1 MRFKHIHIA
10 ELATFLESD
19 LYLQSDH
26 CPISR
31 HRAISQMNNPQ
42 ADPEDVALV
51 LAVEEE
57 QIIGYIG
64 LLPDRIGEEK
74 VYWNSCWWA
83 SDKHRNVA
91 LPLLLE
97 FFKVA
102 NKRILL
108 TDMPPHTEQI
118 IRKLKI
124 AKIIDLPVGM
134 AGYIGVKFANWF
146 PPRMPFML
154 HFKQLLRI
162 VDRILNILLKTYF
175 KLRIAKPKISV
186 IPITQFNHHDTDF
199 INQHSSGELI
209 RRNPENLMWIVNN
222 PWVLEEKVTPYEY
235 ENYYFTAVAKKA
247 KFELLRL
254 QKNNKLIAILYV
266 RLIND
271 QLVAPYI
278 YCDSRDMDE
287 VARFLWHKLLE
298 ENCTNILVYNQAL
311 KKALLKQG
319 RFLFKKEVARN
330 FAWHPSIDHWVNGVF
345 KLQDGDGDVAF
356 C

>member
-10 ELATFLESD
+10 ELDAFLASD
-19 LYLQSDH
+19 LYLQSDY

-31 HRAISQMNNPQ
+31 HRAISQRNNPQ
-42 ADPEDVALV
+42 ADREDVALV
-51 LAVEEE
+51 LAIKEE

-83 SDKHRNVA
+83 SEEHRTVA

-97 FFKVA
+97 FLKVA
-102 NKRILL
+102 DKRILL

-124 AKIIDLPVGM
+124 AKIIDLPAGM
-134 AGYIGVKFANWF
+134 VGYIGVKLANWL
-146 PPRMPFML
+146 PERIPFMNY
-154 HFKQLLRI
+154 FKSLLLFM
-162 VDRILNILLKTYF
+162 DCMFNTLLKVYY
-175 KLRIAKPKISV
+175 KLRIPKSKAAA
-186 IPITQFNHHDTDF
+186 IPINDYTYRDVGF
-199 INQHSSGELI
+199 ISLHSSEELI
-209 RRNPENLMWIVNN
+209 CRSPEDLMWIINN
-222 PWVLEEKVTPYEY
+222 PWVLENDVAQYQY

-247 KFELLRL
+247 RFEFLRL

-266 RLIND
+266 RVIND
-271 QLVAPYI
+271 QLMTPYI
-278 YCDSRDMDE
+278 YCDDKDMYE
-287 VARFLWHKLLE
+287 VARFLIHRMLE

-330 FAWHPSIDHWVNGVF
+330 FAWHPSLDHLMNGVF